1 MAYLDSLKLAF
12 AAYGPLCIGLP
23 LYALLLAVLLCG
35 PDGEDANADPQ

>member
-1 MAYLDSLKLAF
+1 MDALTAWLR
-12 AAYGPLCIGLP
+12 AYGPLCIGLP